1 MGCPFSCKVL
11 LSRMKFVKSGQFYI
25 NHKFIRLLLFSRVR
39 CGWDVGK
46 MFPHS
51 LWLVSIYVLESYYM
65 GGDVTYSRFTLHRF
79 NIKN

>member
-1 MGCPFSCKVL
+1 MRL
-11 LSRMKFVKSGQFYI
+11 RLS
-25 NHKFIRLLLFSRVR
+25 SRVR

-65 GGDVTYSRFTLHRF
+65 GGDGVG
-79 NIKN
+79 